1 MEEKT
6 IVQKIIEASKLSQ
19 KQMAL
24 KLDVPESRISEYK
37 KGKVEIPFTKVVD
50 WCNTL
55 NVNLKKLI

>member
-19 KQMAL
+19 KEMAV
-24 KLDVPESRISEYK
+24 KLDEPESRISEYK
-37 KGKVEIPFTKVVD
+37 KGKVEIPFTKVVC